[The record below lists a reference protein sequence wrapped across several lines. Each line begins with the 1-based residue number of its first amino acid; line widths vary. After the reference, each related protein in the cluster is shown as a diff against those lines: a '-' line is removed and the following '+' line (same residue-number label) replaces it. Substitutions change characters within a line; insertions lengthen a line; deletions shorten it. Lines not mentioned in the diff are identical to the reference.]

1 MKRLVFATRNAHK
14 VRELSEMIAPLG
26 LEAVTL
32 DSIAPHAPEVEE
44 NGATFAENA
53 ALKAISAYHATGGVP
68 SIADDSGICV
78 EALGGA
84 PGIFSARYAGASAT
98 DQDNN
103 DALLQALR
111 DETERNA
118 HFFCALA
125 LVCRRSDVRDEAT
138 IITQWPGLPEGAV
151 LVQMEGRVDGVIART
166 ESGQGG
172 FGYDP
177 LFFVPELGCTFAE
190 VPSDEKHALS
200 HRGQAFRRLLNV
212 LEERTSLKKT
222 TRDLDL
228 SSGS

>member
-1 MKRLVFATRNAHK
+1 
-14 VRELSEMIAPLG
+14 
-26 LEAVTL
+26 
-32 DSIAPHAPEVEE
+32 
-44 NGATFAENA
+44 
-53 ALKAISAYHATGGVP
+53 
-68 SIADDSGICV
+68 
-78 EALGGA
+78 
-84 PGIFSARYAGASAT
+84 
-98 DQDNN
+98 
-103 DALLQALR
+103 
-111 DETERNA
+111 
-118 HFFCALA
+118 
-125 LVCRRSDVRDEAT
+125 VCRRSDVRDEAT